1 MFIKHVGR
9 QGDRKVAIIFR
20 EVPGEDHMCLVVY
33 PDIMPSHMHDSLI
46 KAIET
51 PEAQQSENLADAI
64 HRQLF
69 SDGRPMLT
77 ALHAEG
83 MIKKVQTE
91 TVLVT
96 PTPTATVRLSELN
109 SILREMKS
117 GEQAITKLA
126 ELDANSGYT
135 GKASRRDDYGRELQ
149 APPTARTNLAG
160 SNQALDDI
168 ALAENL
174 RQQAVKMENEAKGLL
189 AESARIMKE
198 ASALAGTPVA
208 TEPKRGRPAK
218 SKAADA
224 TQA

>member
-1 MFIKHVGR
+1 MFIKHVGK
-9 QGDRKVAIIFR
+9 QGDRKVAVLFR

-33 PDIMPSHMHDSLI
+33 PDIMPTHMHDAII

-51 PEAQQSENLADAI
+51 PEAQQAEQLADAI
-64 HRQLF
+64 HSKLF
-69 SDGRPMLT
+69 PDGRPMLT

-91 TVLVT
+91 QILVT

-109 SILREMKS
+109 NILREMKT
-117 GEQAITKLA
+117 GQQAINKLA

-160 SNQALDDI
+160 SNQALDDV
-168 ALAENL
+168 ALANNL
-174 RQQAVKMENEAKGLL
+174 RQQAIKMEAEAKGLL

-198 ASALAGTPVA
+198 ASALVGTPAA

>member
-160 SNQALDDI
+160 SNQALDDV
-168 ALAENL
+168 ALANNL

>member
-1 MFIKHVGR
+1 MQAQV
-9 QGDRKVAIIFR
+9 
-20 EVPGEDHMCLVVY
+20 
-33 PDIMPSHMHDSLI
+33 
-46 KAIET
+46 KAQAEAVRYYENYGKKQI
-51 PEAQQSENLADAI
+51 EAQQAEQLADAI
-64 HRQLF
+64 HSKLF
-69 SDGRPMLT
+69 PDGRPMLT

-91 TVLVT
+91 QILVT

-109 SILREMKS
+109 NILREMKT
-117 GEQAITKLA
+117 GQQAINKLA

-160 SNQALDDI
+160 SNQALDDV
-168 ALAENL
+168 ALANNL
-174 RQQAVKMENEAKGLL
+174 RQQATKMEAEAKGLL
-189 AESARIMKE
+189 AKSARIMKE

>member
-1 MFIKHVGR
+1 
-9 QGDRKVAIIFR
+9 
-20 EVPGEDHMCLVVY
+20 
-33 PDIMPSHMHDSLI
+33 
-46 KAIET
+46 
-51 PEAQQSENLADAI
+51 
-64 HRQLF
+64 
-69 SDGRPMLT
+69 
-77 ALHAEG
+77 
-83 MIKKVQTE
+83 
-91 TVLVT
+91 
-96 PTPTATVRLSELN
+96 
-109 SILREMKS
+109 MKT
-117 GEQAITKLA
+117 GQQAINKLA

-160 SNQALDDI
+160 SNQALDDG

-174 RQQAVKMENEAKGLL
+174 RQQAVKMEAEAKGLL

>member
-91 TVLVT
+91 TVVVT
-96 PTPTATVRLSELN
+96 PTPNAKIKLSELN

-126 ELDANSGYT
+126 ELDANLGYT

-160 SNQALDDI
+160 SNQALDDF

-198 ASALAGTPVA
+198 VSALVGTPVA